1 MSADGFTLMSVI
13 GPGAAACTSSEH
25 GDTPLVP
32 ATLADDE
39 PGQFGS
45 REAGFTETDP
55 GGTGRDGRGREGC
68 GPGLRPTK
76 RAGLDGQRG
85 NGTWPGGREAPG
97 RRAELDGPELDG
109 RRLNGAGLAER
120 QLAETGLAGRK
131 VLNGRAGLA
140 EAGLAEAELSQL
152 EFAVV
157 DLETTGWS
165 PGAAAI
171 TEIGAVRVRAGRQ
184 VGELVRQGEFASL
197 VNPGVPVPP
206 RIADLTG
213 ITDWMLAAAPRL
225 GTVLPGLLDFARGC
239 VLVAHNAPFD
249 LGFLVAGCDDCGLA
263 WPGFTVLDT
272 VMLARHVMDPDEVP
286 DCKLGT
292 LAGFFGA
299 RTAPSHRALSDARAT
314 ADVLGWLIRRL
325 AHRGIRTLGQ
335 LSRWQDVVA

>member
-1 MSADGFTLMSVI
+1 MLLRRHRWDIDAFSGRVPERIRAPWWDGRGWRGMWGGSGEPGVAAGEMSADGFTLVSVI
-13 GPGAAACTSSEH
+13 GPGAAACTSSDC

-32 ATLADDE
+32 ATLADNE
-39 PGQFGS
+39 PGPAGL
-45 REAGFTETDP
+45 REAGFTETVP
-55 GGTGRDGRGREGC
+55 GGTGRDGPGREGC
-68 GPGLRPTK
+68 APGLRSPK
-76 RAGLDGQRG
+76 RASLDG
-85 NGTWPGGREAPG
+85 A
-97 RRAELDGPELDG
+97 
-109 RRLNGAGLAER
+109 
-120 QLAETGLAGRK
+120 GLAGRK
-131 VLNGRAGLA
+131 VLTGR
-140 EAGLAEAELSQL
+140 AGLAEAELSRL

-171 TEIGAVRVRAGRQ
+171 TEIGAVRVRAGRR
-184 VGELVRQGEFASL
+184 VGELARQGEFASL

-213 ITDWMLAAAPRL
+213 ISDWMLAAAPRL

-249 LGFLVAGCDDCGLA
+249 LGFLVAGCHDCGLA

-335 LSRWQDVVA
+335 LSMWPDVVA